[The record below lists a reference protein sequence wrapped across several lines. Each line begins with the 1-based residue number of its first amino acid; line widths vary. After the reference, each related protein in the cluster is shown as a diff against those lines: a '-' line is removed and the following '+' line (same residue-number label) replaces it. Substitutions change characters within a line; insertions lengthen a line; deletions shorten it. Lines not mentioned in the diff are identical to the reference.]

1 MKRSHGSY
9 SKHSRNMAARPRET
23 VRQRLAD
30 YKAGERVRIRAN
42 PMTKNARPF
51 LRFSGRT
58 CTVVE
63 RRGASYVVMLK
74 DGDKAKQLVVS
85 NRHLERY

>member
-1 MKRSHGSY
+1 MSSNRTHQAC
-9 SKHSRNMAARPRET
+9 SK